1 MFLDYVTL
9 GIRIREE
16 RLSKNMTQKQLADGV
31 FLSTTYI
38 GQIERGE
45 RHIPL
50 DNLILIAKEL
60 NVSIDYLLRDSL
72 AEKSIVL
79 SNSIANLISDRTDT
93 EISLAID
100 TIRLIF
106 GYLDKN
112 K

>member
-1 MFLDYVTL
+1 MNYVIL
-9 GIRIREE
+9 GKRIREE
-16 RLSKNMTQKQLADGV
+16 RLSKNLTQKQLADGV

-50 DNLILIAKEL
+50 DNLILIAKKL
-60 NVSIDYLLRDSL
+60 NVTIDYLLRDSL
-72 AEKSIVL
+72 EEKSVVL
-79 SNSIANLISDRTDT
+79 SNSVASLMLDRTDT

-100 TIRLIF
+100 TIKLIF
-106 GYLDKN
+106 GYLDEN

>member
-1 MFLDYVTL
+1 MDYIIL
-9 GIRIREE
+9 GKRIREE
-16 RLSKNMTQKQLADGV
+16 RISKNFSQKQLAESV

-50 DNLILIAKEL
+50 DNLILIAKSL

-72 AEKSIVL
+72 VEKNIIL
-79 SNSIANLISDRTDT
+79 SDSIAQLMLGRTDI

-100 TIRLIF
+100 TIKLIF
-106 GYLDKN
+106 GYLDKD